1 MAVVAAKGIINA
13 KNKEIVAK
21 NEGHVTLGNGCVKSL
36 SKRMNFLCKKKTTST
51 KPKLVARRSQG
62 STLTTLPPK
71 YIYNP
76 AVSNGPPAAY
86 C

>member
-1 MAVVAAKGIINA
+1 MAVVAAKGIMNA
-13 KNKEIVAK
+13 KNKEILVQ

-36 SKRMNFLCKKKTTST
+36 FQRMNFVRKKKATST
-51 KPKLVARRSQG
+51 KPKMIARRSQG

-71 YIYNP
+71 HICNP
-76 AVSNGPPAAY
+76 AVSGGPPAAY